1 GLINPPLAS
10 TAVGVVEPARAGMAS
25 GINSTFRQVGIATGI
40 AGLGA
45 VFSHTVRTKVVSLL
59 SLTAGIDTNHIHAL
73 ATSVAQGTGAGSAI
87 AAAPALVRPAAIL
100 AVRTG
105 FVDGLNELFL
115 IGALVSF
122 TAAALALVL
131 IRNKDFEASAAHGP
145 TAPPAAVPVG
155 ADSTAED
162 PGVPPELEPTA
173 EDPDVSAESE
183 PPAADPDVSAE
194 PEPPA
199 EDPEVSAEPEPPAA
213 DPEVSA
219 EPEPTAAPEA
229 LPARVPAP
237 SLDPVA
243 SALAPDPTAS
253 TWPAPDP
260 PGPAAASPESIL
272 AAVEQAAADTA
283 AYVERAIGRQLEAD
297 RGRVETASRGGDEGV
312 AARAGRAGALRGR
325 LQDLDEQRRR
335 LAQALVV
342 HTDAV
347 EAHTQATLGH
357 AQAAARHVERA
368 AETRGELYRL
378 IAGLG
383 ALSAEADAIEASAG
397 GEPSPNGSP
406 TGPAQA
412 AEAEGARPGG

>member
-1 GLINPPLAS
+1 
-10 TAVGVVEPARAGMAS
+10 
-25 GINSTFRQVGIATGI
+25 
-40 AGLGA
+40 
-45 VFSHTVRTKVVSLL
+45 
-59 SLTAGIDTNHIHAL
+59 
-73 ATSVAQGTGAGSAI
+73 
-87 AAAPALVRPAAIL
+87 
-100 AVRTG
+100 
-105 FVDGLNELFL
+105 
-115 IGALVSF
+115 
-122 TAAALALVL
+122 
-131 IRNKDFEASAAHGP
+131 
-145 TAPPAAVPVG
+145 
-155 ADSTAED
+155 
-162 PGVPPELEPTA
+162 
-173 EDPDVSAESE
+173 
-183 PPAADPDVSAE
+183 
-194 PEPPA
+194 
-199 EDPEVSAEPEPPAA
+199 
-213 DPEVSA
+213 
-219 EPEPTAAPEA
+219 
-229 LPARVPAP
+229 
-237 SLDPVA
+237 
-243 SALAPDPTAS
+243 

-297 RGRVETASRGGDEGV
+297 RGRVETASRGRDEGV

-368 AETRGELYRL
+368 AETRRELYRL

-383 ALSAEADAIEASAG
+383 ALTVEADAIEASAG